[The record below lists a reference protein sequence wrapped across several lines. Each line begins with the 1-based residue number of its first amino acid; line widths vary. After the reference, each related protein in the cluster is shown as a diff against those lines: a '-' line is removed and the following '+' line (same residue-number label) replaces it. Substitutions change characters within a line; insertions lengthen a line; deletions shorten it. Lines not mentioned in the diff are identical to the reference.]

1 MKKKI
6 IPVLVAIA
14 LICVVVLVTVIPK
27 ILDRYSYS
35 KERADLTEYFEC
47 ESDEARIMHQDQ
59 LLADRALVRDG
70 AVYFQY
76 DTVAAYME
84 DRFYYNETER
94 ALKYTLPDCV
104 ETVFLDT
111 AVIIKT
117 VPDLTGQGTTESET
131 LNHTAAF
138 EEEGTLYLWAYY
150 VQRYCDM
157 NYALYGGDGEPYRV
171 QIFTEEDTVNTA
183 TIKKATAVRRLG
195 GIKSPILT
203 DVAAGDEVVV
213 LNRMETWAEVKTK
226 DCVTGYIEVKYLE
239 NEQEIRRTTGREYT
253 EPVYP
258 RIQRDHKI
266 VMAWHPVMSADANST
281 LDGVTA
287 NTGGLNV
294 ISPTWF
300 YVAGGADGVSI
311 NNISDASYVARA
323 HGKGYEVWALA
334 EDMTLS
340 PDLYGILSSSTL
352 REALEIQLVSAALNA
367 GVDGINI
374 DFEHV
379 SKDCGVH
386 FAQFLRELSILT
398 HKNNLVLSVDNYVP
412 EGGRGQYHL
421 EEQGIVVDYVVLMG
435 YDEHWAGCSEAG
447 SVASIGFVERGIRD
461 TIEIG
466 VPADRI
472 INGVPFFTR
481 IWSTNGGEV
490 TSSAVGMQAAKDWV
504 NNYGVELM
512 WDEITCQ
519 NYGELSSGGA
529 LYQVWMEDQE
539 SLQVKLNVMNTYEIA
554 GLSAWRLGYETADI
568 WAIIAAYG
576 NS

>member
-14 LICVVVLVTVIPK
+14 LICVVVLVMVVPK
-27 ILDRYSYS
+27 ILERYSYS
-35 KERADLTEYFEC
+35 KERVDLTEYFEC
-47 ESDEARIMHQDQ
+47 DGDEARIIHQDS

-94 ALKYTLPDCV
+94 VLKYTLPDCV
-104 ETVFLDT
+104 ETAALDT
-111 AVIIKT
+111 DVIVRT
-117 VPDLTGQGTTESET
+117 EPGLTGQDAGSGET
-131 LNHTAAF
+131 LAHVIAF
-138 EEEGTLYLWAYY
+138 EEEGTLYLWADY
-150 VQRYCDM
+150 VQRYCGM
-157 NYALYGGDGEPYRV
+157 SYTLYGGEPYRV

-183 TIKKATAVRRLG
+183 TVKKATAVRRLG

-203 DVAAGDEVVV
+203 DVAAGEEVVV

-239 NEQEIRRTTGREYT
+239 NEQEVQRTTGREYT

-258 RIQRDHKI
+258 RITRDHKI
-266 VMAWHPVMSADANST
+266 VMAWQQLTNVDANSMF
-281 LDGVTA
+281 DGLTA
-287 NTGGLNV
+287 NAESLNV
-294 ISPTWF
+294 VSPTWF
-300 YVAGGADGVSI
+300 FVTGGADGVSI
-311 NNISDASYVARA
+311 NNISDPSYVARA
-323 HGKGYEVWALA
+323 HEKGYEVWALA

-340 PDLYGILSSSTL
+340 PDLYGILSQTST
-352 REALEIQLVSAALNA
+352 REALEIQLVTAALNA

-374 DFEHV
+374 DFEKV
-379 SKDCGVH
+379 SKECGIH

-398 HKNNLVLSVDNYVP
+398 HKNQLVLSVDNYVP

-466 VPADRI
+466 VPADKV
-472 INGVPFFTR
+472 INGIPFFTR
-481 IWSTNGGEV
+481 IWCTDGADV

-504 NNYGVELM
+504 SNYGVELI
-512 WDEITCQ
+512 WDEVTCQ
-519 NYGELSSGGA
+519 NYGELTSNGA
-529 LYQVWMEDQE
+529 LYQVWLEDRD
-539 SLQVKLNVMNTYEIA
+539 SLQVKLNVMNTYQIA
-554 GLSAWRLGYETADI
+554 GVSAWRLGYETADI
-568 WAIIAAYG
+568 WAVIAAYA

>member
-14 LICVVVLVTVIPK
+14 LICVVVLVMVVPK
-27 ILDRYSYS
+27 ILERYSYS
-35 KERADLTEYFEC
+35 KERVDLTEYFEC
-47 ESDEARIMHQDQ
+47 DGDEARIIHQDS

-94 ALKYTLPDCV
+94 VLKYTLPDCI
-104 ETVFLDT
+104 ETAALDT
-111 AVIIKT
+111 DVIVRT
-117 VPDLTGQGTTESET
+117 EPGLTGQDAGSGET
-131 LNHTAAF
+131 LAHVIAF
-138 EEEGTLYLWAYY
+138 EEEGTLYLWADY
-150 VQRYCDM
+150 VQRYCGM
-157 NYALYGGDGEPYRV
+157 SYTLYGGEPYRV

-183 TIKKATAVRRLG
+183 TVKKATAVRRLG

-203 DVAAGDEVVV
+203 DVAAGEEVVV

-239 NEQEIRRTTGREYT
+239 NEQEVQRTTGREYM

-258 RIQRDHKI
+258 RITRDHKI
-266 VMAWHPVMSADANST
+266 VMAWQQLTNVDANSMF
-281 LDGVTA
+281 DGLTA
-287 NTGGLNV
+287 NAESLNV
-294 ISPTWF
+294 VSPTWF
-300 YVAGGADGVSI
+300 FVTGGADGVSI
-311 NNISDASYVARA
+311 NNISDPSYVARA
-323 HGKGYEVWALA
+323 HEKGYEVWALA

-340 PDLYGILSSSTL
+340 PDLYGILSQTST
-352 REALEIQLVSAALNA
+352 REALEIQLVTAALNA

-374 DFEHV
+374 DFEKV
-379 SKDCGVH
+379 SKECGIH

-398 HKNNLVLSVDNYVP
+398 HKNQLVLSVDNYVP

-466 VPADRI
+466 VPADKV
-472 INGVPFFTR
+472 INGIPFFTR
-481 IWSTNGGEV
+481 IWCTDGADV

-504 NNYGVELM
+504 SNYGVELI
-512 WDEITCQ
+512 WDEVTCQ
-519 NYGELSSGGA
+519 NYGELTSNGA
-529 LYQVWMEDQE
+529 LYQVWLEDRD
-539 SLQVKLNVMNTYEIA
+539 SLQVKLNVMNTYQIA
-554 GLSAWRLGYETADI
+554 GVSAWRLGYETADI
-568 WAIIAAYG
+568 WAVIAAYA

>member
-1 MKKKI
+1 MKKKL

-14 LICVVVLVTVIPK
+14 LICVVALVAVVPK

-35 KERADLTEYFEC
+35 KERVDLTEYFEC
-47 ESDEARIMHQDQ
+47 EGDEARIMHQDS

-84 DRFYYNETER
+84 DRFYYNESER
-94 ALKYTLPDCV
+94 VVKYTLPDCV
-104 ETVFLDT
+104 ETAALDT
-111 AVIIKT
+111 NV
-117 VPDLTGQGTTESET
+117 VVRTEPALAGDDIRNEET
-131 LNHTAAF
+131 LAHVTAF
-138 EEEGTLYLWAYY
+138 EEEGTLYLWADY
-150 VQRYCDM
+150 VQRYCGM
-157 NYALYGGDGEPYRV
+157 SYTLYGGEEPYRV
-171 QIFTEEDTVNTA
+171 QVFTEEDTVNTA
-183 TIKKATAVRRLG
+183 TVKKASAVRRLG

-203 DVAAGDEVVV
+203 DVAAGEEVVV
-213 LNRMETWAEVKTK
+213 LNRMETWAEIKTK

-239 NEQEIRRTTGREYT
+239 NEQEVQRTTGREYT

-258 RIQRDHKI
+258 RIEREHKI
-266 VMAWHPVMSADANST
+266 VMAWHPVMSVDANST
-281 LDGVTA
+281 FDSVTA
-287 NTGGLNV
+287 NTTGLNV

-300 YVAGGADGVSI
+300 YVTGGADGVSI

-323 HGKGYEVWALA
+323 HEKGYEVWALA

-340 PDLYGILSSSTL
+340 PDLYGILSQTAM
-352 REALEIQLVSAALNA
+352 REALEKQLVNAALNA

-374 DFEHV
+374 DFETV

-398 HKNNLVLSVDNYVP
+398 HQNGLVLSVDNYVP

-504 NNYGVELM
+504 NNYGVELV

-519 NYGELSSGGA
+519 NYGELTSGGA

-539 SLQVKLNVMNTYEIA
+539 SLQVKLNVMNTYQIA
-554 GLSAWRLGYETADI
+554 GVSAWRLGYETADI

>member
-1 MKKKI
+1 MKKKL

-14 LICVVVLVTVIPK
+14 LICVVALVAVVPK

-35 KERADLTEYFEC
+35 KERVDLTEYFEC
-47 ESDEARIMHQDQ
+47 EGDEARIMHQDS

-84 DRFYYNETER
+84 DRFYYNESER
-94 ALKYTLPDCV
+94 VVKYTLPDCV
-104 ETVFLDT
+104 ETAALDT
-111 AVIIKT
+111 NV
-117 VPDLTGQGTTESET
+117 VVRTEPALAGDDIRNEET
-131 LNHTAAF
+131 LAHVTAF
-138 EEEGTLYLWAYY
+138 EEEGTLYLWADY
-150 VQRYCDM
+150 VQRYCGM
-157 NYALYGGDGEPYRV
+157 SYTLYGGEEPYRV
-171 QIFTEEDTVNTA
+171 QVFTEEDTVNTA
-183 TIKKATAVRRLG
+183 TVKKASAVRRLG

-203 DVAAGDEVVV
+203 DVAAGEEVVV
-213 LNRMETWAEVKTK
+213 LNRMETWAEIKTK

-239 NEQEIRRTTGREYT
+239 NEQEVQRTTGREYT

-258 RIQRDHKI
+258 RIEREHKI
-266 VMAWHPVMSADANST
+266 VMAWHPVMSVDANST
-281 LDGVTA
+281 FDSVTA
-287 NTGGLNV
+287 NTTGLNV

-300 YVAGGADGVSI
+300 YVTGGADGVSI
-311 NNISDASYVARA
+311 NNISDAAYVARA
-323 HGKGYEVWALA
+323 HEKGYEVWALA

-340 PDLYGILSSSTL
+340 PDLYGILSQTAM
-352 REALEIQLVSAALNA
+352 REALEKQLVNAALNA

-374 DFEHV
+374 DFETV

-398 HKNNLVLSVDNYVP
+398 HQNGLVLSVDNYVP

-504 NNYGVELM
+504 NNYGVELV

-519 NYGELSSGGA
+519 NYGELTSGGA

-539 SLQVKLNVMNTYEIA
+539 SLQVKLNVMNTYQIA
-554 GLSAWRLGYETADI
+554 GVSAWRLGYETADI

>member
-1 MKKKI
+1 MKKKL

-14 LICVVVLVTVIPK
+14 LICVVALVAVVPK

-47 ESDEARIMHQDQ
+47 EGDEARIMHQDS
-59 LLADRALVRDG
+59 LLADRALIRDG

-84 DRFYYNETER
+84 DRFYYNESER
-94 ALKYTLPDCV
+94 VVKYTLPDCV
-104 ETVFLDT
+104 ETAALDT
-111 AVIIKT
+111 NVVVRTAPALAGEDT
-117 VPDLTGQGTTESET
+117 RNEET
-131 LNHTAAF
+131 LAHVTAF
-138 EEEGTLYLWAYY
+138 EEEGTLYLWADY
-150 VQRYCDM
+150 VQRYCGM
-157 NYALYGGDGEPYRV
+157 SYALYGGEEPYRV
-171 QIFTEEDTVNTA
+171 QVFTEEDTVNTA
-183 TIKKATAVRRLG
+183 TVKKASAVRRLG

-203 DVAAGDEVVV
+203 DVAAGEEVVV
-213 LNRMETWAEVKTK
+213 LNRMETWAEIKTK

-239 NEQEIRRTTGREYT
+239 NEQEVQRTAGREYT

-258 RIQRDHKI
+258 RIERDRKI
-266 VMAWHPVMSADANST
+266 VMAWHPVMSVDANST
-281 LDGVTA
+281 FDSVTA
-287 NTGGLNV
+287 NTTGLNV

-300 YVAGGADGVSI
+300 YVTGGADGVSI

-323 HGKGYEVWALA
+323 HEKGYEVWALA

-340 PDLYGILSSSTL
+340 PDLYGILSQTAM
-352 REALEIQLVSAALNA
+352 REALEKQLVNAALNA

-374 DFEHV
+374 DFENV
-379 SKDCGVH
+379 SKECGVH

-398 HKNNLVLSVDNYVP
+398 HQYGLVLSVDNYVP

-504 NNYGVELM
+504 NNYGVELV

-519 NYGELSSGGA
+519 NYGELTSGGA

-539 SLQVKLNVMNTYEIA
+539 SLQVKLNVMNTYQIA
-554 GLSAWRLGYETADI
+554 GVSAWRLGYETADI